1 MAESDVLVHYGVLGM
16 KWGVRKN
23 RRTSI
28 SKKVKSIIRKSKSKK
43 KVAAELEKKTTKI
56 DSKKK
61 KSSISDL
68 DDEALRRAVQRL
80 TMEKQYKTLMAE
92 RNAGKNK
99 TSAILKKIGKMSMKG
114 LNILDA
120 VGGAETLGK
129 KYDLTDEQ
137 TEKLKTTL
145 KVLRAIG
152 S

>member
-114 LNILDA
+114 F
-120 VGGAETLGK
+120 TF
-129 KYDLTDEQ
+129 LTQ
-137 TEKLKTTL
+137 
-145 KVLRAIG
+145 
-152 S
+152 